1 MAAKKGSVNK
11 SKKTAK
17 KRSAVPAKQAEGNS
31 LLNPLFIHGA
41 VLSVI
46 IAATL
51 ISMYIET
58 DAIVPVAVKSVC
70 GGLFGIMAYIL
81 PAIFIGMLIYLVNTK
96 SIERMWQKL
105 ILLFLELADIC
116 AIIGLFADYD
126 VASAYSICSAYT
138 NGGGTVGVGIAQW
151 LSGLISEIGAF
162 LLLIVLFVAMGCLIA
177 KFNIMPYII
186 NGIKRF
192 MGFSSDTFERVRKRR
207 ADGSPEY
214 GRERDEDDISEPDEW
229 EFSPEDENRGRK
241 KSRRLKHDLPS
252 DDTVPKGLGERRRE
266 NGGDPYAGSPMDIAK
281 DFAIDLEHNSGVQN
295 NNILN
300 DGYDDDRRFD
310 LYNMRF
316 DDSSIPV
323 SGETV
328 GTTGSFDPL
337 REQSAPEISP
347 GKAERKTTDSKLAA
361 VQTESGSKFDDSIF
375 NTYSDPPVPVDEA
388 CTGANEAETG
398 EKKKT
403 KSRRLSEAEKD
414 SIISEL
420 DDAMAGEHYEYHYPP
435 LELLDNPKRTSNDQR
450 HELYK
455 KAEQLISVLDNFG
468 VKAKPVQVT
477 QGPTVTRYEIQP
489 SSGTKL
495 SKIVG
500 LADDIA
506 LNLAVSTVLIA
517 PVPGKAATVGVE
529 IPNNN
534 VTPVTIREMLE
545 SPEFRNAKSKLTVC
559 LGKDIGGNVV
569 VGDIAKWP
577 HALIAGA
584 TGSGK
589 SVCIN
594 TIIASILYKANP
606 EDVKLIMV
614 DPKQVELG
622 VYNGIPHLL
631 IPVVTEAKKAAG
643 ALNWAVQE
651 MMHRYE
657 LFKETGVRKLE
668 GYNKLMENTGG
679 EKLPQL
685 VIIIDE
691 LADLMMVAAKE
702 VEDYICRLAQ
712 LARAAGIHL
721 IIATQRPSVDVITG
735 LIKANIPSRIAFFVS
750 SQVDSRTILDKAGAE
765 KLLGMGDMLY
775 FPTGARS
782 TRRVQG
788 AFVSDG
794 EVERIIDFIKDTSP
808 RTHYSEDLAEHI
820 ERIQL
825 GENGVTPDKEE
836 DGDALLPE
844 AIQLAVELG
853 KISTSMVQRR
863 LSVGYSRAGRIID
876 QMEARG
882 IISPANG
889 SKPRDVLISHADM
902 DTFHSEGLSEDDEHG
917 EE

>member
-1 MAAKKGSVNK
+1 MATKKKTKTNKTAQRKPAAKKPAA
-11 SKKTAK
+11 KKTAPPVNED
-17 KRSAVPAKQAEGNS
+17 RSFIAS
-31 LLNPLFIHGA
+31 PLFIHGA
-41 VLSVI
+41 VWAMMFVFSALFMYIDTRSTMAEAAHSFFGGILGVTAYMLPVI
-46 IAATL
+46 ICGTLAYFIYTRSISKLWLKFVLCILELVDVAAMIGVFAEYSYMSAYTL
-51 ISMYIET
+51 CGASPING
-58 DAIVPVAVKSVC
+58 
-70 GGLFGIMAYIL
+70 GGLCGVFIAEKLKDFVG
-81 PAIFIGMLIYLVNTK
+81 AIATM
-96 SIERMWQKL
+96 L
-105 ILLFLELADIC
+105 ILL
-116 AIIGLFADYD
+116 
-126 VASAYSICSAYT
+126 
-138 NGGGTVGVGIAQW
+138 
-151 LSGLISEIGAF
+151 LIF
-162 LLLIVLFVAMGCLIA
+162 IVLACFISS
-177 KFNIMPYII
+177 FNIIPYIRMI
-186 NGIKRF
+186 VRRL
-192 MGFSSDTFERVRKRR
+192 MGLSDDVGERVKTMSEEHAAAFRERMEEREKRR
-207 ADGSPEY
+207 SE
-214 GRERDEDDISEPDEW
+214 RETLAMEEPRLLDHISAGPEDDV
-229 EFSPEDENRGRK
+229 
-241 KSRRLKHDLPS
+241 L
-252 DDTVPKGLGERRRE
+252 PKGLRERIEDRQKQTDGGIKLSGNETIDIANRFASDIE
-266 NGGDPYAGSPMDIAK
+266 NGGDSIRSI
-281 DFAIDLEHNSGVQN
+281 F
-295 NNILN
+295 
-300 DGYDDDRRFD
+300 DDPVSRDE
-310 LYNMRF
+310 LYNMKF
-316 DDSSIPV
+316 DLPDDDVPEDIEAEDEKQIVSEEKPYKSIDLRMQEQYDAGSDESEQITDEAP
-323 SGETV
+323 TV
-328 GTTGSFDPL
+328 EEEKKP
-337 REQSAPEISP
+337 RE
-347 GKAERKTTDSKLAA
+347 KNLTDAEKEMYSDEL
-361 VQTESGSKFDDSIF
+361 DDSITAEIVPYKF
-375 NTYSDPPVPVDEA
+375 PGSD
-388 CTGANEAETG
+388 
-398 EKKKT
+398 
-403 KSRRLSEAEKD
+403 
-414 SIISEL
+414 
-420 DDAMAGEHYEYHYPP
+420 
-435 LELLDNPKRTSNDQR
+435 LLDRPQKVSADKRQ
-450 HELYK
+450 ELYR
-455 KAEQLISVLDNFG
+455 KAEQLIAVLDNFG

-545 SPEFRNAKSKLTVC
+545 SPEFKNAKSKLTVC

-594 TIIASILYKANP
+594 TIITSILYKADPN
-606 EDVKLIMV
+606 EVKLIMV

-622 VYNGIPHLL
+622 IYNGIPHLL

-651 MMHRYE
+651 MMRRYD
-657 LFKETGVRKLE
+657 LFKNAGVRKLE
-668 GYNKLMENTGG
+668 MYNKLMEKNGG
-679 EKLPQL
+679 EKIPQL

-735 LIKANIPSRIAFFVS
+735 LIKANVPSRIAFFVS

-775 FPTGARS
+775 FPAGARS
-782 TRRVQG
+782 TTRVQG

-794 EVERIIDFIKDTSP
+794 EVERIVDFIKDTSP
-808 RTHYSEDLAEHI
+808 QTHYREDLADHI

-825 GENGVTPDKEE
+825 GENGVTPDKDD
-836 DGDALLPE
+836 DGDPLLND
-844 AIQLAVELG
+844 AIKLAVELG

-882 IISPANG
+882 VISPANG
-889 SKPRDVLISHADM
+889 AKPRDVLISHADFA
-902 DTFHSEGLSEDDEHG
+902 DNYDDLT

>member
-1 MAAKKGSVNK
+1 MAAKKTTK
-11 SKKTAK
+11 TTKKTTKRKTTPK
-17 KRSAVPAKQAEGNS
+17 KVTPPVSEDRGFITSPM
-31 LLNPLFIHGA
+31 FIHGA
-41 VLSVI
+41 VWVMMFVFSFLF
-46 IAATL
+46 
-51 ISMYIET
+51 MYIET
-58 DAIVPVAVKSVC
+58 HSTMAEAAHSFFGGIFGITAYLLPVIILGTLVYFIYARSIAKLWLKFFLCILEQTVIASVIGVFAEYSYMSAYTLC
-70 GGLFGIMAYIL
+70 GTSPINGGGLFGVFIAQMMKGMVGSIASVLIFLILFAVLACLISNFNIIPYIRE
-81 PAIFIGMLIYLVNTK
+81 LVSRLMGLSDDVGEKVK
-96 SIERMWQKL
+96 SMSEERAAAFRERM
-105 ILLFLELADIC
+105 EADR
-116 AIIGLFADYD
+116 
-126 VASAYSICSAYT
+126 
-138 NGGGTVGVGIAQW
+138 Q
-151 LSGLISEIGAF
+151 
-162 LLLIVLFVAMGCLIA
+162 
-177 KFNIMPYII
+177 
-186 NGIKRF
+186 
-192 MGFSSDTFERVRKRR
+192 RR
-207 ADGSPEY
+207 AEQ
-214 GRERDEDDISEPDEW
+214 RELTMDEPRMLEHIDIEAEDDA
-229 EFSPEDENRGRK
+229 
-241 KSRRLKHDLPS
+241 L
-252 DDTVPKGLGERRRE
+252 PKGLKERIADRRKEAEQAPKLSDTETINIANQFASDVE
-266 NGGDPYAGSPMDIAK
+266 NGNEP
-281 DFAIDLEHNSGVQN
+281 
-295 NNILN
+295 NI
-300 DGYDDDRRFD
+300 
-310 LYNMRF
+310 F
-316 DDSSIPV
+316 DDPV
-323 SGETV
+323 SQEEL
-328 GTTGSFDPL
+328 FNMQFNLP
-337 REQSAPEISP
+337 EQEDIPDNEP
-347 GKAERKTTDSKLAA
+347 DML
-361 VQTESGSKFDDSIF
+361 VQTFDDENEAQDIEPAEDKKPTREK
-375 NTYSDPPVPVDEA
+375 NLTEEEKDIYSDELEESIAAEILPYEFPGVD
-388 CTGANEAETG
+388 
-398 EKKKT
+398 
-403 KSRRLSEAEKD
+403 
-414 SIISEL
+414 
-420 DDAMAGEHYEYHYPP
+420 
-435 LELLDNPKRTSNDQR
+435 LLDTPKHISADKRQ
-450 HELYK
+450 ELYR
-455 KAEQLISVLDNFG
+455 KAEQLIAVLDNFG

-545 SPEFRNAKSKLTVC
+545 SAEFKNAKSKLTVC

-594 TIIASILYKANP
+594 TIITSILYKADPN
-606 EDVKLIMV
+606 EVKLIMV

-622 VYNGIPHLL
+622 IYNGIPHLL

-651 MMHRYE
+651 MMRRYE
-657 LFKETGVRKLE
+657 LFKNSGVRKLE
-668 GYNKLMENTGG
+668 MYNKLMEKTGG
-679 EKLPQL
+679 EKIPQL

-735 LIKANIPSRIAFFVS
+735 LIKANVPSRIAFFVS

-775 FPTGARS
+775 FPAGARS
-782 TRRVQG
+782 TTRVQG

-794 EVERIIDFIKDTSP
+794 EVERIVDFIKDTSP
-808 RTHYSEDLAEHI
+808 ETHYREDLADHI
-820 ERIQL
+820 ERMQL

-836 DGDALLPE
+836 DGDPLFNDAVK
-844 AIQLAVELG
+844 LAVELG

-889 SKPRDVLISHADM
+889 AKPRDVLISYADIS
-902 DTFHSEGLSEDDEHG
+902 DVGDDYIDE
-917 EE
+917 

>member
-1 MAAKKGSVNK
+1 MAGKKSSSSK
-11 SKKTAK
+11 SKQSK
-17 KRSAVPAKQAEGNS
+17 KKNAAVPDDEYT
-31 LLNPLFIHGA
+31 LLNPIFIHGV
-41 VLSVI
+41 VL
-46 IAATL
+46 AALTM
-51 ISMYIET
+51 ITTVSMYIST
-58 DAIVPVAVKSVC
+58 GAIIPSAIKSAC
-70 GGLFGIMAYIL
+70 GGLFGITAYAI
-81 PAIFIGMLIYLVNTK
+81 PAIFAGVLIYLATVK
-96 SIERMWQKL
+96 SVGKMWQKL
-105 ILLFLELADIC
+105 ILLFLELSDLS
-116 AIIGLFADYD
+116 AIIGLFAKYD
-126 VASAYSICSAYT
+126 ASAAYSICAAYT
-138 NGGGTVGVGIAQW
+138 NGGGVVGVWTAQK
-151 LSGLISEIGAF
+151 LSGLISSICA
-162 LLLIVLFVAMGCLIA
+162 LLLLVILFVVIGCLIA
-177 KFNIMPYII
+177 RFNIVPYAA
-186 NGIKRF
+186 GGLKRF
-192 MGFSSDTFERVRKRR
+192 IGVSSDAVGRVKEKTSDYAERRR
-207 ADGSPEY
+207 EEK
-214 GRERDEDDISEPDEW
+214 ERAAAEAEDDPKPFE
-229 EFSPEDENRGRK
+229 K
-241 KSRRLKHDLPS
+241 KRERLKHEPLDEEEIPE
-252 DDTVPKGLGERRRE
+252 GLGERRRRRE
-266 NGGDPYAGSPMDIAK
+266 NAERAYTGSPMDIAK
-281 DFAIDLEHNSGVQN
+281 GFADDLEITGRTQKQATLADKDIGFGASE
-295 NNILN
+295 
-300 DGYDDDRRFD
+300 DFD
-310 LYNMRF
+310 LYSMSFSEDDIIIPGNTEPELPTEPAAEPEPSSLF
-316 DDSSIPV
+316 D
-323 SGETV
+323 E
-328 GTTGSFDPL
+328 
-337 REQSAPEISP
+337 
-347 GKAERKTTDSKLAA
+347 
-361 VQTESGSKFDDSIF
+361 SIF
-375 NTYSDPPVPVDEA
+375 NTYTDEPVPVDEA
-388 CTGANEAETG
+388 VIESERRAEEQDAKKNKKLTDTERDSFMDELTDALGA
-398 EKKKT
+398 
-403 KSRRLSEAEKD
+403 
-414 SIISEL
+414 
-420 DDAMAGEHYEYHYPP
+420 EHYEYCYPT
-435 LELLDNPKRTSNDQR
+435 LELLDKAKQVSNDQR
-450 HELYK
+450 RELYE
-455 KAEQLISVLDNFG
+455 KAEQLIAVLENFG

-529 IPNNN
+529 IPNKN

-594 TIIASILYKANP
+594 TIVTSILYKASP
-606 EDVKLIMV
+606 DEVKLIMI

-668 GYNKLMENTGG
+668 GYNKLMEAEGG
-679 EKLPQL
+679 DKMPQI
-685 VIIIDE
+685 VIIVDE

-794 EVERIIDFIKDTSP
+794 EVERIIEYIKTTSP
-808 RTHYSEDLAEHI
+808 ETHYSEDLAEHI

-825 GENGVTPDKEE
+825 GENGVTPDKED
-836 DGDALLPE
+836 DGDPLLHD
-844 AIQLAVELG
+844 AVRLAVELG
-853 KISTSMVQRR
+853 RISTSMVQRR

-876 QMEARG
+876 QMEKRG

-889 SKPRDVLISHADM
+889 SKPREVLISLADAEKYGIDM
-902 DTFHSEGLSEDDEHG
+902 TAKEFGDE
-917 EE
+917 